1 MAATLAIPNC
11 KLDIVPEAIIKEAF
25 CGCNRKWKR
34 NEQPQILNLTRNQLE
49 RLLLSMLININ
60 QQNPQLRLIHQVV
73 EILKKGGIVVY
84 PTDTYYGMGCD
95 IMNKKAIEKI
105 YQLKQRNKSIP
116 FSFICSGLK
125 NISDYAKVS
134 NYAYKTMKRLLPGP
148 YTFILEGSRLVPK
161 IMLTKRKTAG
171 IRVPDNPICLA
182 LVNELEN
189 PLLTTSATMPDG
201 TIFHDASLI
210 HDFFGNRVDAVVDG
224 SIVPGQPS
232 SVISLIDDIPE
243 VIRKGIGDVSLFE

>member
-1 MAATLAIPNC
+1 
-11 KLDIVPEAIIKEAF
+11 
-25 CGCNRKWKR
+25 
-34 NEQPQILNLTRNQLE
+34 
-49 RLLLSMLININ
+49 MLIKIN
-60 QQNPQLRLIHQVV
+60 QQNPQARLIRK
-73 EILKKGGIVVY
+73 IASLLKNGGIVVY
-84 PTDTYYGMGCD
+84 PTDTFYGIGCD
-95 IMNKKAIEKI
+95 IMNKKAIERI
-105 YQLKQRNKSIP
+105 YQLKQRNKSKP

-125 NISDYAKVS
+125 NISDYAKIS

-201 TIFHDASLI
+201 TVFHDASLI
-210 HDFFGNRVDAVVDG
+210 NDFFGNRVQAVIDG

-243 VIRKGIGDVSLFE
+243 IIRKGMGDVSLFE